1 MKILENFLGNI
12 SHLFPKGYPDFSD
25 HQDVV
30 RIFNILEQY
39 GLPIN
44 EMKKPFEFLSDKAQL
59 VGKDL
64 ILQLSLPQDEIKA
77 HSKNRIIILTD
88 IPRQE
93 IFSKLEELGYEKDI
107 TIPGSST
114 GGYRKDGIEII
125 HKPKSLTAVGGAGIE
140 NETIFVDTINQYIS
154 ESDEN
159 NITVKILSEK
169 GEDVTF
175 NDVTECVGVGKEGE
189 KKGWKGDAVI
199 KGQTDHAISI
209 KKDGP
214 FRWASVMTDF
224 KEFYIEFLTKAS
236 KGEIPNLELKPDP
249 QNQKVLQ
256 MWDTQNQKPYGR
268 IFVTDV
274 PQLVDEDYL
283 YDQIFGKD
291 DAIVVQRTFSK
302 NDFTFDEITNTLEI
316 KSSKT
321 ITSLDQVDK
330 DELPI
335 LEFERN
341 ASKATKLEGIMGRG
355 IIVRL
360 SPVERLKKASDKAN
374 NLIISYNQIM

>member
-1 MKILENFLGNI
+1 MDVLNQFLNNI
-12 SHLFPKGYPDFSD
+12 SHHFNKGYPDIKNN
-25 HQDVV
+25 QDVV
-30 RIFNILEQY
+30 RIFTLLEQY
-39 GLPIN
+39 GIPIN

-59 VGKDL
+59 AGTQLMQDL
-64 ILQLSLPQDEIKA
+64 DLPQDEIKA
-77 HSKNRIIILTD
+77 HSKNRIILLTD

-93 IFSKLEELGYEKDI
+93 IFSKLEQLGWEKDI
-107 TIPGSST
+107 TISGSST
-114 GGYRKDGIEII
+114 GGYRKDGIEVI

-140 NETIFVDTINQYIS
+140 NETIFVDNINKYVEESLEDTITAKLIS
-154 ESDEN
+154 EVGD
-159 NITVKILSEK
+159 
-169 GEDVTF
+169 DVVF
-175 NDVTECVGVGKEGE
+175 NDVSECISVGKEGE

-224 KEFYIEFLTKAS
+224 KEFYIDFLTKAS
-236 KGEIPNLELKPDP
+236 QNQIPNLKLQPDP
-249 QNQKVLQ
+249 QNAKVLQ
-256 MWDTQNQKPYGR
+256 MWDPVNQKPYGR
-268 IFVTDV
+268 IFVTNV
-274 PQLVDEDYL
+274 PKLNDEDYL

-291 DAIVVQRTFSK
+291 DAIVVQRTFSD
-302 NDFTFDEITNTLEI
+302 NDFTFDENTNTLEI

-330 DELPI
+330 SELPI

-360 SPVERLKKASDKAN
+360 SPIERMEKASSKAN
-374 NLIISYNQIM
+374 NLIVDYSTI

>member
-1 MKILENFLGNI
+1 MDVLNQFLNNI
-12 SHLFPKGYPDFSD
+12 SHHFHKGYPDVKNN
-25 HQDVV
+25 QDVV
-30 RIFNILEQY
+30 RIFTLLEQY
-39 GLPIN
+39 GIPVN

-59 VGKDL
+59 VGTQLMQDL
-64 ILQLSLPQDEIKA
+64 DLPQDEIKA
-77 HSKNRIIILTD
+77 HSKNRIILLTD

-93 IFSKLEELGYEKDI
+93 IFSKLEQLGWEKDI
-107 TIPGSST
+107 TISGSST
-114 GGYRKDGIEII
+114 GGYRKDGIEVI

-140 NETIFVDTINQYIS
+140 NETIFVDNINKYVE
-154 ESDEN
+154 ESLEDT
-159 NITVKILSEK
+159 ITVKLISEV
-169 GEDVTF
+169 GDDVVF
-175 NDVTECVGVGKEGE
+175 NDVSECISVGKEGE

-224 KEFYIEFLTKAS
+224 KEFYIDFLTKAS
-236 KGEIPNLELKPDP
+236 QNQIANLELQPDP
-249 QNQKVLQ
+249 QNAKVLQ
-256 MWDTQNQKPYGR
+256 MWDPVNQKPYGR
-268 IFVTDV
+268 IFVTNV
-274 PQLVDEDYL
+274 PKLNDEDYL

-291 DAIVVQRTFSK
+291 DAIVVQRTFSD
-302 NDFTFDEITNTLEI
+302 NDFTFDENTNTLEI

-330 DELPI
+330 SELPI

-360 SPVERLKKASDKAN
+360 SPIERMEKASSKAN
-374 NLIISYNQIM
+374 NLIIDYSTI

>member
-1 MKILENFLGNI
+1 MKILENFLNNI
-12 SHLFPKGYPDFSD
+12 SHLFPKGYPDFNNN
-25 HQDVV
+25 QDVV

-64 ILQLSLPQDEIKA
+64 MSQLSLPQDEIKA

-107 TIPGSST
+107 TIPGSSI
-114 GGYRKDGIEII
+114 GGYKKDGIEII

-154 ESDEN
+154 ESDEDT
-159 NITVKILSEK
+159 ITVKIISEK
-169 GEDVTF
+169 GEDITF
-175 NDVTECVGVGKEGE
+175 NDVTECIGVGKEGE
-189 KKGWKGDAVI
+189 KKGWKGDVVI

-249 QNQKVLQ
+249 QNPKVLQ
-256 MWDTQNQKPYGR
+256 MWDPQNQKPYGR

-274 PQLVDEDYL
+274 PKLVDEDYL

-302 NDFTFDEITNTLEI
+302 NDFTFDEITNILEI

-321 ITSLDQVDK
+321 ITSLDQVEK

-341 ASKATKLEGIMGRG
+341 ASKVTKLEGIMGRG

-360 SPVERLKKASDKAN
+360 SPIERLKKASSKAN
-374 NLIISYNQIM
+374 NLVVSYNEIM

>member
-1 MKILENFLGNI
+1 MKILENFLNNI
-12 SHLFPKGYPDFSD
+12 SHLFPKGYPDFNDS
-25 HQDVV
+25 QDVV

-44 EMKKPFEFLSDKAQL
+44 EMKKPFEFLSDKAQS

-64 ILQLSLPQDEIKA
+64 MSQLSLPQDEIKA

-114 GGYRKDGIEII
+114 GGYRKDGIEVI

-154 ESDEN
+154 ESDEDT
-159 NITVKILSEK
+159 ITVKIISEK

-175 NDVTECVGVGKEGE
+175 NDVTECIGVGKEGE

-249 QNQKVLQ
+249 QNPKVLQ
-256 MWDTQNQKPYGR
+256 MWDPQNQKPYGR

-274 PQLVDEDYL
+274 PQLIDEDYL

-360 SPVERLKKASDKAN
+360 SPIERLKKASSKAN
-374 NLIISYNQIM
+374 NLVISYNEIM

>member
-1 MKILENFLGNI
+1 MKILENFLNNI
-12 SHLFPKGYPDFSD
+12 SHLFPKGYPDFNNS
-25 HQDVV
+25 QDVV
-30 RIFNILEQY
+30 RIFNIFEQY

-44 EMKKPFEFLSDKAQL
+44 EMKKPFEFLSDKAQS

-64 ILQLSLPQDEIKA
+64 ISQLSLPQDEIKA
-77 HSKNRIIILTD
+77 HSRNRIIILTD

-93 IFSKLEELGYEKDI
+93 IFSKLEDLGYEKDI

-114 GGYRKDGIEII
+114 GGYRKDGIEVI

-154 ESDEN
+154 ESDEDT
-159 NITVKILSEK
+159 ITVKIISEK

-175 NDVTECVGVGKEGE
+175 NDVTECIGVGKEGE

-249 QNQKVLQ
+249 QNPKVLQ
-256 MWDTQNQKPYGR
+256 MWDPQNQKPYGR

-274 PQLVDEDYL
+274 PQLIDEDYL

-302 NDFTFDEITNTLEI
+302 NDFTFDEITNILEI

-360 SPVERLKKASDKAN
+360 SPVERLKKASSKAN
-374 NLIISYNQIM
+374 NLVVSYNEIM